1 MDRILITVT
10 EAARLLSVSR
20 PTIYKWS
27 RVAGFPAVK
36 IGGCTRIV
44 ASDLIEWA
52 KAQERGADLWQV
64 KNVPA

>member
-10 EAARLLSVSR
+10 EAARLLRVSR
-20 PTIYKWS
+20 PTIYKWCN
-27 RVAGFPAVK
+27 VAGFPAVK

-52 KAQERGADLWQV
+52 KTQER
-64 KNVPA
+64 

>member
-52 KAQERGADLWQV
+52 KAQKR
-64 KNVPA
+64 

>member
-27 RVAGFPAVK
+27 NTVGFPAVK

-44 ASDLIEWA
+44 AGDLVEWA
-52 KAQERGADLWQV
+52 KAQGKV
-64 KNVPA
+64 T

>member
-20 PTIYKWS
+20 PIYKWS
-27 RVAGFPAVK
+27 RVAGFSAVK

-52 KAQERGADLWQV
+52 KAQER
-64 KNVPA
+64 

>member
-27 RVAGFPAVK
+27 RGAGFAAVK

-52 KAQERGADLWQV
+52 KAQER
-64 KNVPA
+64 